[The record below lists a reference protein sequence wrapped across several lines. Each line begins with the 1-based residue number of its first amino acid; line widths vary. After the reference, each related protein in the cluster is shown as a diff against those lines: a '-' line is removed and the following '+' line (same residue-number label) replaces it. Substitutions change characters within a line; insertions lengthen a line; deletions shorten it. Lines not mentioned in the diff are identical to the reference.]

1 MEYDQLEM
9 RLQPG
14 AVRFIELKLGQDA
27 EQSQGADQLETAA
40 EPTRH
45 RPNDRG
51 LTVYPVQFA

>member
-1 MEYDQLEM
+1 M

-27 EQSQGADQLETAA
+27 EQPQGADQLESAA